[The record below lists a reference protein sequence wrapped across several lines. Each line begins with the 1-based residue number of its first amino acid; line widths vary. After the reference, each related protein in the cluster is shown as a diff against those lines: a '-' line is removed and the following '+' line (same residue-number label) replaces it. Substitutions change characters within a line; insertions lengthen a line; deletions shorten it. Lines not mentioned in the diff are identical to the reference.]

1 MTAPLAASLSIP
13 SSLDRDR
20 LTMTRPDEQE
30 VRLREARRPRA
41 RCPECGKLGVLEV
54 LTVHRPGLPSV
65 RQTVIRCTRTARK
78 DPRGRE
84 LAAGR
89 CPLAIVSEEPLP
101 DQEGEFLQFL
111 QDHEKG
117 PDQDPPPAV
126 DCRRMPQDSASGD
139 LCGMPVEA
147 ARPAQE
153 ALEDPPPPATSSDP
167 EPAPL
172 DRPGAQDDSHQ
183 EPEEE
188 PMPEEP
194 RTCCRC
200 NAPIDGRGG
209 RRYCPTCAKEAQRE
223 GRRARHLRTQARKRP
238 LTPAPVPVGR
248 LAEESSTSH
257 QDPAPAPRPVEVLRQ
272 LLALDPEARAAVL
285 VLARTEAA

>member
-30 VRLREARRPRA
+30 VRLREARRERA

-101 DQEGEFLQFL
+101 DQEGEFWQFR
-111 QDHEKG
+111 QGHEKG

-147 ARPAQE
+147 ARPAQD
-153 ALEDPPPPATSSDP
+153 APEDPPPPATSPNP

-200 NAPIDGRGG
+200 DAPIDGRGG

-223 GRRARHLRTQARKRP
+223 GRRARHLRTQARKAT
-238 LTPAPVPVGR
+238 LTPAPAPAGR

-257 QDPAPAPRPVEVLRQ
+257 QDPAPGPRPVEVLRQ
-272 LLALDPEARAAVL
+272 LLDLDPEARAAVL

>member
-1 MTAPLAASLSIP
+1 MTLADCVSIP
-13 SSLDRDR
+13 SSLDANR
-20 LTMTRPDEQE
+20 LTMTAPDAQE
-30 VRLREARRPRA
+30 VRLREARRERA

-65 RQTVIRCTRTARK
+65 RRTVIRCTRTARK

-84 LAAGR
+84 LASAR
-89 CPLAIVSEEPLP
+89 CPLAIVSEEPMP
-101 DQEGEFLQFL
+101 DQEGEFLQFF

-117 PDQDPPPAV
+117 IDQDPPPAV
-126 DCRRMPQDSASGD
+126 DARRMPQNSASGD
-139 LCGMPVEA
+139 LCGMPEEA
-147 ARPAQE
+147 ARPAQDAPE
-153 ALEDPPPPATSSDP
+153 EPPPPATSSDP

-172 DRPGAQDDSHQ
+172 DRPGVQDDSHQ

-209 RRYCPTCAKEAQRE
+209 RRYCPTCAKEAQKE

-238 LTPAPVPVGR
+238 QSPAPAPVGR
-248 LAEESSTSH
+248 LLEPASTSH
-257 QDPAPAPRPVEVLRQ
+257 QDPAPGPRPVEVLRQ
-272 LLALDPEARAAVL
+272 LLALDPEDRAAVL

>member
-1 MTAPLAASLSIP
+1 MTLADCVSIP
-13 SSLDRDR
+13 SSLDADR
-20 LTMTRPDEQE
+20 LTMTAPDAQE
-30 VRLREARRPRA
+30 VRLREARRERA
-41 RCPECGKLGVLEV
+41 RCPACGKLGVLEV

-65 RQTVIRCTRTARK
+65 RRTVIRCTRAGRK

-84 LAAGR
+84 LASAR
-89 CPLAIVSEEPLP
+89 CPLAIVSEEPMP

-117 PDQDPPPAV
+117 PDQDPPPTV
-126 DCRRMPQDSASGD
+126 DARRMPQDSASGD
-139 LCGMPVEA
+139 SCGMPEEA
-147 ARPAQE
+147 ARPAQDAPE
-153 ALEDPPPPATSSDP
+153 EPPPPATSSDP

-172 DRPGAQDDSHQ
+172 DRPGAQNDSHQ

-209 RRYCPTCAKEAQRE
+209 RRYCPTCAKEAQKE
-223 GRRARHLRTQARKRP
+223 GRRARHLRTQARKAP
-238 LTPAPVPVGR
+238 LTPAPALAGR
-248 LAEESSTSH
+248 LAEEPSTSH
-257 QDPAPAPRPVEVLRQ
+257 QDPAPGPRPVEVLRQ
-272 LLALDPEARAAVL
+272 LLDLDPEARAAVL

>member
-30 VRLREARRPRA
+30 VRLRETRRERA
-41 RCPECGKLGVLEV
+41 RCPACGKLGVLEV

-65 RQTVIRCTRTARK
+65 RRTVIRCTRTARK

-84 LAAGR
+84 LASAR
-89 CPLAIVSEEPLP
+89 CPLAIVNEEPLT
-101 DQEGEFLQFL
+101 DQAGEFREFCEG
-111 QDHEKG
+111 HEKG
-117 PDQDPPPAV
+117 PDQDPTPAV
-126 DCRRMPQDSASGD
+126 DDRRMPQDSASGD

-248 LAEESSTSH
+248 LAEEPSTSH
-257 QDPAPAPRPVEVLRQ
+257 QDPAPGPRPVEVLRQ

>member
-1 MTAPLAASLSIP
+1 MTLADCVSIP
-13 SSLDRDR
+13 SSLDADR
-20 LTMTRPDEQE
+20 LTMTAPDAQE
-30 VRLREARRPRA
+30 VRLREARRERA
-41 RCPECGKLGVLEV
+41 RCPACGKLGVLEV

-65 RQTVIRCTRTARK
+65 RRTVIRCTRTARK

-117 PDQDPPPAV
+117 TDQDPPPAV
-126 DCRRMPQDSASGD
+126 DCRRMPQDAAPGD
-139 LCGMPVEA
+139 LCGMPEEA
-147 ARPAQE
+147 ARPAQDAPE
-153 ALEDPPPPATSSDP
+153 EPPQPATSSDP
-167 EPAPL
+167 APAPL

-209 RRYCPTCAKEAQRE
+209 RRYCLPCAKEAQRE

-272 LLALDPEARAAVL
+272 LLDLAPEARAAVL